1 MAGWHTRFWRR
12 VKIAPGLTINLSK
25 SGASLS
31 VGPRGSKVTFGRR
44 GVRETI
50 GLPGT
55 GLYTSRQLSN
65 TPTRDRPREPQPAT
79 PPAPVPNVL
88 QPLPAA
94 GPTAAEPY
102 ELHYGMPLVA
112 AIVIGVVVAVYGQ
125 SALVVIG
132 AAILAFVT
140 GLLYEALAAH
150 HPLAAKLIAQI
161 VVAIAAVVTI
171 LLGIIL
177 VLGLAGVG
185 ASSKTR
191 RRS

>member
-12 VKIAPGLTINLSK
+12 VKVAPGLTINLSK
-25 SGASLS
+25 SGPSLS

-44 GVRETI
+44 GIRQTV

-55 GLYTSRQLSN
+55 GLYMSRQLTN
-65 TPTRDRPREPQPAT
+65 K
-79 PPAPVPNVL
+79 PPAVYANEPEPPTAPDPIPNVL
-88 QPLPAA
+88 QAAPAA
-94 GPTAAEPY
+94 EPATAEPY
-102 ELHYGMPLVA
+102 ELHYGMPLA
-112 AIVIGVVVAVYGQ
+112 AAVVIGVVVAAYSQPAG
-125 SALVVIG
+125 VVVA
-132 AAILAFVT
+132 AAILAFIT

-150 HPLAAKLIAQI
+150 HPFAAKLIAQV

-171 LLGIIL
+171 LLGVIL
-177 VLGLAGVG
+177 VVGLAGVG

>member
-1 MAGWHTRFWRR
+1 MAGWHTRLWRR

-25 SGASLS
+25 SGPSLS

-44 GVRETI
+44 GVRQTV

-55 GLYTSRQLSN
+55 GLYMSRQLTS
-65 TPTRDRPREPQPAT
+65 TPPDPAAPEPPVAPAT
-79 PPAPVPNVL
+79 GLAV
-88 QPLPAA
+88 
-94 GPTAAEPY
+94 AEPY
-102 ELHYGMPLVA
+102 ELHYGMPLAA
-112 AIVIGVVVAVYGQ
+112 AIVIGVVVGAYGQ
-125 SALVVIG
+125 PAGVVIA

-150 HPLAAKLIAQI
+150 HPVAAKLILQV

-185 ASSKTR
+185 GASRTR
-191 RRS
+191 RR